1 MLAWVHQ
8 TTATEH
14 EFLEGMFGVKEKGRW
29 VGQARE
35 GKEGEEERMASE
47 VLDKNLEGLSRPLKV
62 GLVKMMLT
70 GG

>member
-14 EFLEGMFGVKEKGRW
+14 EFLEGMFGVKEKERW

-35 GKEGEEERMASE
+35 GEEGEEERMASE

-62 GLVKMMLT
+62 GLAKMMLT

>member
-1 MLAWVHQ
+1 
-8 TTATEH
+8 
-14 EFLEGMFGVKEKGRW
+14 MFGVKEKERW

-35 GKEGEEERMASE
+35 GEEGEEERMASE

-62 GLVKMMLT
+62 GLAKMMLT